1 MNPTYRRSPGKSARR
16 AVEKRYPAGGMP
28 RRVEDLELAIAEID
42 AVPLIQPA
50 SRLRAGDAAAGVKTG
65 RERCRVD
72 RFRGERLPIAIR
84 RVASAQHRRLGRVD
98 QHVREAM
105 AGADVVPVG
114 VPAC

>member
-1 MNPTYRRSPGKSARR
+1 
-16 AVEKRYPAGGMP
+16 MP